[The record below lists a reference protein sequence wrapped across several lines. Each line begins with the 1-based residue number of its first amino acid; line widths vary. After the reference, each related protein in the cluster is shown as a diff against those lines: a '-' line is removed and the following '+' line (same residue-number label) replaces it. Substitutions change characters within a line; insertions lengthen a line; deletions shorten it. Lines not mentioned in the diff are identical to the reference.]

1 VLAVRA
7 SPLLE
12 VHSLIT
18 LKMKVQDLIAELQKF
33 PTDTEVCVAD
43 WRKNIHHADDEPQGH
58 GIEPKFKVEF
68 VNEDVNIPFVA
79 LSFEN
84 DDYKDDG
91 TPDEGSSIYPSIQ
104 RGVS

>member
-1 VLAVRA
+1 MKKSELIKE
-7 SPLLE
+7 LE
-12 VHSLIT
+12 KIQGDPQVCIT
-18 LKMKVQDLIAELQKF
+18 
-33 PTDTEVCVAD
+33 D

-68 VNEDVNIPFVA
+68 IKESVNIPFVA

-91 TPDEGSSIYPSIQ
+91 TPDESSSIYSSIE
-104 RGVS
+104 RGLSITDG

>member
-1 VLAVRA
+1 MKV
-7 SPLLE
+7 SE
-12 VHSLIT
+12 LIT
-18 LKMKVQDLIAELQKF
+18 ELQKF
-33 PTDTEVCVAD
+33 PTDTEVCITD

-68 VNEDVNIPFVA
+68 VNEDVSIPFVA

-91 TPDEGSSIYPSIQ
+91 TPDEGSSIYSSIE
-104 RGVS
+104 RGLS

>member
-1 VLAVRA
+1 
-7 SPLLE
+7 
-12 VHSLIT
+12 
-18 LKMKVQDLIAELQKF
+18 MKVQDLIAELQKF
-33 PTDTEVCVAD
+33 PTDTEVCVVD